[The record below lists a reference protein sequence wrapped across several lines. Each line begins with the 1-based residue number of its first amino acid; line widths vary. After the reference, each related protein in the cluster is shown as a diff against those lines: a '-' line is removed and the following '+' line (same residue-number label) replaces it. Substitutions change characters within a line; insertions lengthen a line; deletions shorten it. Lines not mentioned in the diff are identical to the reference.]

1 MYLKELVMTDFKSFS
16 GEVVIPFDRG
26 FTAITGPN
34 GSGKSNSGD
43 AIQFVLGPRS
53 AKTLRAQSSKDLIFN
68 GGKHGKPARGCS
80 VTLVFANPKMGD
92 GRRRI
97 PLDMDEVTMTKRVR
111 LTPAGN
117 VVTAYELNEE
127 ESSLKSFHQLLG
139 AANARPDGYNIVL
152 QGDVTSL
159 SKMSPG
165 ERRKVLDDVAGV
177 TTYDDEIRKADRQRK
192 EVEEYL
198 ERIALIE
205 EEQRR
210 HLKVLDGER
219 KSAQKAIEIREEL
232 VAAKAVLWRA
242 KVAGQKA
249 TLDHQRREIQRNLS
263 DAAELEQQVSTAA
276 KNLLALD
283 DAIAELT
290 RQIQDQLG
298 GGGEALQAEINRLAV
313 AVETAGDR
321 LSDLAANDEEALV
334 QKARLEEDLEGANS
348 ALNEAVAALDA
359 ATAMHEEASAALAK
373 AREEEASVKALLAT
387 SDKDVALLAR
397 HAKAAEEEVENARAA
412 LANAQTDVD
421 RSATAGELLLDEQ
434 HRSEEALG
442 AARMNLAECE
452 LQGEDLK
459 NAAAGNDR
467 ESLGQE
473 LITVQ
478 RLESRLTEESEAVE
492 SRLRNVER
500 DLARARAAVES
511 RAGGNGLTGGAAAV
525 LQARDRGELDGVL
538 GTIAELCA
546 PKDDA
551 HTVSLST
558 AIGSGMMSV
567 VVETDEVAAR
577 AIRWL
582 KQNNAGRATFLPLNK
597 INPGRPAGRA
607 VMVAR
612 QSGVVGF
619 AHDLLDHD
627 PRIESAVR
635 LVLRNTLIV
644 QDLATA
650 RANMGG
656 VRLVTLDGSVTEA
669 GGAMTGGAA
678 RRSSLSFG
686 GKVEGASEVDRLSKE
701 VERLISM
708 AEDVNAKVRAARQSQ
723 ADIRNRLSE
732 VANNDAA
739 ANLAAWKSELASAK
753 ANVARE
759 EGQLAALHAR
769 LEEFESD
776 GRRHLALRAQAQQRL
791 DAALASKSD
800 ADAALQDASPQHLRD
815 RLHAAEMSRSEANA
829 TLERQAEAI
838 RGSEERKGF
847 LASQTDDLVS
857 RLDDILA
864 SMATRAAQRE
874 RLQEQMEQDR
884 TALAAKQEERRALLE
899 EHQGLE
905 DERVRLSDERATL
918 RAASEQR
925 AAQARSCRHHAEE
938 LNRLVGASERALAEL
953 RAAMVEEGV
962 ADAVDEEEV
971 LPTVAE
977 GENNVRRLERRIENL
992 GSVNWLALEQ
1002 YDACQAR
1009 LDDISKDNTK
1019 LKARRKDLLE
1029 LAEQLD
1035 EQRTVRLK
1043 DVLAR
1048 VNENFQRVYKTLSKG
1063 GEGELFLEDPDQPFL
1078 GGLDMWARP
1087 RGKSSRCRL
1096 QGLSGGEQS
1105 MAALALIFA
1114 IQDYDPSPFYYFDE
1128 VDQNLDSDNARLIA
1142 QMCRTRSERAQF
1154 IMVTLRKVSLSL
1166 ADHHIGV
1173 THGGDGCSRRIMDF
1187 DRQRALALGAA
1198 AEEAAAADA
1207 AKNADRAVEAFAFQ
1221 QAMPTVPESLA
1232 TPSSLEGL
1240 MSRAEASSE
1249 ASETSLEAEPSTDP
1263 SDQHEG
1269 AATVDLIEEP

>member
-80 VTLVFANPKMGD
+80 VTLVFANPVLGD

-111 LTPAGN
+111 LTPTGN
-117 VVTAYELNEE
+117 VVTTYELNDE

-152 QGDVTSL
+152 QGDVTNL
-159 SKMSPG
+159 AKMSPG

-177 TTYDDEIRKADRQRK
+177 TSYDDEIRKAERQRK
-192 EVEEYL
+192 DVEDFL
-198 ERIALIE
+198 DRIALIE

-210 HLKVLDGER
+210 HLKVLDNER

-249 TLDHQRREIQRNLS
+249 TLDHQRREIQRNL
-263 DAAELEQQVSTAA
+263 DEATALEEQVSSAA
-276 KNLLALD
+276 KHLLSLD
-283 DAIAELT
+283 DTIAELT

-298 GGGEALQAEINRLAV
+298 GGGEALQAELNRLAV
-313 AVETAGDR
+313 AVETAADR
-321 LSDLAANDEEALV
+321 LSDLAASDEEALL
-334 QKARLEEDLEGANS
+334 QKTRLEDDLEAAKA
-348 ALNEAVAALDA
+348 ALHEAVEALDA
-359 ATAMHEEASAALAK
+359 ATSKHEQASAALTK
-373 AREEEASVKALLAT
+373 AMEDEASVQTLLAT
-387 SDKDVALLAR
+387 STNDVALLAR
-397 HAKAAEEEVENARAA
+397 QAKAAEDEVENSRGA
-412 LANAQTDVD
+412 LANAQSDVD

-434 HRSEEALG
+434 HRIEENLG
-442 AARMNLAECE
+442 AARMALAECE

-459 NAAAGNDR
+459 QAAAGNDR
-467 ESLGQE
+467 ENLGHE

-478 RLESRLTEESEAVE
+478 RLEARLTEESEAVE

-500 DLARARAAVES
+500 ELARARDAVES
-511 RAGGNGLTGGAAAV
+511 RSGSNGLTGGAAAV
-525 LQARDRGELDGVL
+525 LQARDGGDLDGIL

-551 HTVSLST
+551 HTVALST

-612 QSGVVGF
+612 QAGVVGF

-627 PRIESAVR
+627 PRIEAAVH

-678 RRSSLSFG
+678 RRNSLSFG

-708 AEDVNAKVRAARQSQ
+708 SEDVNAKVRAARQAQS
-723 ADIRNRLSE
+723 DIRNRL
-732 VANNDAA
+732 ADATTNDAA
-739 ANLAAWKSELASAK
+739 ANLAAWKSDLAAAK

-759 EGQLAALHAR
+759 EGQLAALQVR
-769 LEEFESD
+769 LETFESE
-776 GRRHLALRAQAQQRL
+776 GRRHLALRSQAQQRL
-791 DAALASKSD
+791 EAAIEGKTA

-815 RLHAAEMSRSEANA
+815 RLHAAQMARSEANA
-829 TLERQAEAI
+829 LLNSLTEAI
-838 RGSEERKGF
+838 RSSDERRGF
-847 LASQTDDLVS
+847 LTSQSDELMS
-857 RLDDILA
+857 RLDDIAAAMA
-864 SMATRAAQRE
+864 SRAQDRTRLE
-874 RLQEQMEQDR
+874 EQMVLDR
-884 TALAAKQEERRALLE
+884 TALASKQEERRTLLE

-925 AAQARSCRHHAEE
+925 GGQARTCRHHAEE
-938 LNRLVGASERALAEL
+938 LGRLVGASERALAEL
-953 RAAMVEEGV
+953 REAMLEEGV
-962 ADAVDEEEV
+962 DDVNDDDI

-977 GENNVRRLERRIENL
+977 GEQAVRRLERRIENL

-1009 LDDISKDNTK
+1009 LDDLSNDNTK
-1019 LKARRKDLLE
+1019 LKARRKDLIE

-1043 DVLAR
+1043 DVLSR

-1063 GEGELFLEDPDQPFL
+1063 GEGELFLEDPDQPFA

-1207 AKNADRAVEAFAFQ
+1207 AKNADRAGEAHAFQ
-1221 QAMPTVPESLA
+1221 QAMPTVPSALG

-1240 MSRAEASSE
+1240 MSRAEESVELTE
-1249 ASETSLEAEPSTDP
+1249 ASVASEGVDVDVEDDEA
-1263 SDQHEG
+1263 
-1269 AATVDLIEEP
+1269 AITVDAIEEP